1 MNELK
6 PSAPNERPTFFR
18 ATMIAMII
26 MGWLAAWHLPWEIIW
41 QVKTCIFRRITTIPC
56 PFCDLTHACVYFA
69 RGQIL
74 DSIRVNALGPLI
86 MISSVA
92 LLLLFGMKILRRAPA
107 FPLDR
112 YLADHPWIKWAA
124 LLLLCLNWCLQIAK
138 DA

>member
-1 MNELK
+1 MNALK
-6 PSAPNERPTFFR
+6 QSSPNERPTFFR
-18 ATMIAMII
+18 ATMIVMISL
-26 MGWLAAWHLPWEIIW
+26 GWLAAWHLPWEIIW
-41 QVKTCIFRRITTIPC
+41 KLKTCIFRRITSIPC

-74 DSIRVNALGPLI
+74 ESINSNALGPVI
-86 MISSVA
+86 MISSAA
-92 LLLLFGMKILRRAPA
+92 LMLLFGIQILRRAPA

-112 YLADHPWIKWAA
+112 YLANHSWIKWAA